1 VLQPEYNLC
10 ERAGYEGDLEQLLL
24 KEQIGVITYFSLAR
38 GFLTGKYRSE
48 ADLGKSPRGGGIK
61 QYLDERGLRLL
72 ATLDDFAA
80 QHDATPAQVALAWLI
95 ARPSVTAPVA
105 SATSVAQL
113 DELVKAARIK
123 LDRDAIER
131 LDATV

>member
-48 ADLGKSPRGGGIK
+48 ADLGKAPWRRYQAVSRRAGTEAVGDPRRRRSP
-61 QYLDERGLRLL
+61 
-72 ATLDDFAA
+72 A
-80 QHDATPAQVALAWLI
+80 
-95 ARPSVTAPVA
+95 
-105 SATSVAQL
+105 
-113 DELVKAARIK
+113 
-123 LDRDAIER
+123 
-131 LDATV
+131 